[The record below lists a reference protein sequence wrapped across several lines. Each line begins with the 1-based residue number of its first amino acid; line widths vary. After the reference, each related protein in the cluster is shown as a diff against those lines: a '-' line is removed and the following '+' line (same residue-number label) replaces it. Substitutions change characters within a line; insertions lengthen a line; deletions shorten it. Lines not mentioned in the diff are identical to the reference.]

1 MHGMKFK
8 KEEKN
13 RVSWGW
19 NLVCTVTKNHKTIMK
34 LHREDLSFIFTH
46 SSTFIGDMPYLT
58 ININQQLNVT
68 AYLWNYA
75 MKSYIEGGGFILV
88 SNWHGTL
95 CNSVIK
101 LCTEIGLAVWH
112 LPFGFHRVSCLV
124 SNLDQ
129 SATAAYGLQDRSP
142 ARSEIMLILERKG
155 PHLET
160 DFISRASMVPVQHSN
175 PSHEPQIVSGFIG
188 Y

>member
-1 MHGMKFK
+1 
-8 KEEKN
+8 
-13 RVSWGW
+13 
-19 NLVCTVTKNHKTIMK
+19 MK

-75 MKSYIEGGGFILV
+75 MKSYIKGGGFILM

-129 SATAAYGLQDRSP
+129 SATAAYGLQDRST
-142 ARSEIMLILERKG
+142 ARSENYAHPRTQRTPSGNRFYFTRINGSSPALQSVPWASDCFRVHRLLAVTSAGQFIPSKLASLTSWNFELIK
-155 PHLET
+155 
-160 DFISRASMVPVQHSN
+160 
-175 PSHEPQIVSGFIG
+175 
-188 Y
+188 